1 MSVIKRSFACSFLP
15 AGHKSKQLDFAK
27 LNSKRLMAFAA
38 AAFAPGASA
47 AAAAASIS
55 FANRQRFEVVAIV
68 AALPAAIC
76 YYITAVCWVRQS
88 TENCRF

>member
-1 MSVIKRSFACSFLP
+1 MTGILR
-15 AGHKSKQLDFAK
+15 KSCDDVA
-27 LNSKRLMAFAA
+27 AAA

-55 FANRQRFEVVAIV
+55 FVNRQRFEVVAIV